1 MSRGKYLGLLH
12 LIVLIFGFTGILGK
26 EISIG
31 AVPLVWFRTL
41 IAAIALMMF
50 MFYRKKEFKISKQK
64 LFRYAVVGILIA
76 AHWITFFESIK
87 VSNVSI
93 ALATMASASLFVAL
107 FEPMVTSKKLVFY
120 EILLGIVVV
129 IGLLMIF
136 SFESSYTLGIT
147 LALISAALAAVFG
160 TLNSILIKQGDSL
173 RIGFYELM
181 FGFLAVGIY
190 LLFRGELD
198 MSLFQL
204 SMRDFYLLLI
214 LGTIATAFA
223 FVISVEVMKE
233 LSPFTVSLT
242 INLEPVYSI
251 ILALIFYGD
260 DEKMTGG
267 FYLGALV
274 ILSTL
279 FINAFLK
286 QKERRQQRL
295 FK

>member
-64 LFRYAVVGILIA
+64 LFRYAGVGILIA